1 MQLGT
6 SNPQNTIAKD
16 EITNRVSS
24 LFKYIQE
31 LNKLKQKT
39 ILNVKDYKW
48 KLWCAEL
55 PDDFPN
61 VKLNYQDRMADDRL
75 PDDNEWDNVLLTV
88 HKEDFKPCPSPPQ
101 DLRSWLK
108 AGWND
113 YRNTVAHD
121 EEKRIIIDDLSAD
134 NAVEKVVKFAEDPDR
149 VHNYQVWLEK
159 RARWVDNQ
167 KRIARNSKIFNQ
179 LYSEYY
185 ALKRDSETEEII
197 LANGVFCDATN
208 KDICHPILTRRVKLD
223 FDAENNTVFI
233 RDTESE
239 PELYTDML
247 KDISGINMQ
256 VLNNLQKELLTNDYH
271 PLDRND
277 TPRFLNKLI
286 RQLSADSIYADDGRP
301 NDWEQNNRFLLY
313 NAPCFIVR
321 KRQSGT
327 VRAIERI
334 NEAINSKQVAIPK
347 TLVDLV
353 GGSKVEA
360 IPADREYS
368 VEEQLAM
375 VGGESLD
382 ILLSKE
388 ANGEQL
394 EIAQRIEDYNAVL
407 VQGPPGT
414 GKTHTIAN
422 LLGHFIA
429 HGKSVLVTSH
439 TTKALK
445 VLKDKITP
453 GLQNLCVSMLD
464 DSNKDMEKA
473 IDGIT
478 DFISKNTLAG
488 IKKEMVELSRERKTV
503 IGKLADIRKKIFM
516 SLHKECESITY
527 QGDSYSSIEAAKY
540 VAENEERLDF
550 IPGTIKARDVLPLT
564 YEELVE
570 LYQSNES
577 ITASEE
583 SELDYGLPSP
593 IELLDIN
600 GFEKLCESLKAEVD
614 YLAVVNQ
621 KSTLSTALSVD
632 KKNISFSIFNNE
644 FSIPLPE
651 KKYVDEL
658 VAYCCHYN
666 GITAWQKTVVID
678 GMAGGGYRNRWQ
690 SLIKQIEVAK
700 KLGSELADKGLGK
713 EIVIPDGAPV
723 ESLLSPLQTVK
734 EFLANGG
741 LPWMFSWRYKECAKV
756 LESFAK
762 AGEKITTVED
772 CELAILQVKLQCARN
787 ECNKAWHTLLESF
800 GVPAF
805 MSLGN
810 DPERAADNY
819 VQSITLFLDWANN
832 EYPVFK
838 KLLQNVG
845 FVDDKVCGIT
855 DFDTA
860 QSAMEKRLEAIG
872 KIIPLCCDVC
882 VHSLVLVE
890 KYNRFEQLKQ
900 IITEGKRANS
910 EILQELYK
918 AVMQKD
924 CKMYAAGMGKLED
937 IYDKY
942 AMRDKRYNYL
952 QRLAHCTPE
961 WAESIRRREGIHGEA
976 IVPHDILEAWKWRQF
991 SMLLD
996 EIAAMPLAQY
1006 QSECKK
1012 LSKEYRKLTAEYA
1025 EKSGWYNLLKRTSV
1039 DMQQSLQ
1046 GWKLAVRQI
1055 GKGTGKQAPM
1065 FKAVARSMMTK
1076 CQQAVP
1082 AWIMPINKAM
1092 ESLNPTENKFDIV
1105 IIDEAS
1111 QSDIASLGIFFMGK
1125 KLIIVGDDKQVS
1137 PMGVGINVTQMNNVK
1152 QATLSKAIP
1161 NYAIYDGQTSVYDIA
1176 MTTYHPLMLKE
1187 HFRCVPEI
1195 IGYSNW
1201 LSYAGKILPLRAASD
1216 SSLLPAL
1223 VNYRVD
1229 DGQRDSQKKINVQ
1242 EAKTVVALMKTCM
1255 LQPEYK
1261 GKTFGVI
1268 SMVGEEQALLIENLI
1283 SQDNDITPREIE
1295 ERQILCG
1302 NSANFQG
1309 DERDVVFLSMV
1320 DSNGAD
1326 DKLLAMQGFGFQDA
1340 TRKRYNVAVSRARD
1354 QLWVVH
1360 SLDVSKLKAGDIRR
1374 GLLEYAANPYE
1385 VERQRKNVTV
1395 LADSEF
1401 EVQVVM
1407 KLKARGYHIV
1417 QQWKVG
1423 AYSIDMVAVYGDKKI
1438 AIECDGNKYH
1448 SSPDQVRHDM
1458 ERQTILE
1465 RIGWTF
1471 IRIRGSEYFRQPEAT
1486 IERVVAELEDLG
1498 IKPEQADEVKIA
1510 ADRNTELLTRI
1521 KQKVALSLQKQG
1533 KQESDKANAL
1543 QEVLERESE
1552 KSTVQSVKRGSKG
1565 EKKTPKVNKTPVK
1578 PKKKTQQIPLFNYAN
1593 VGRENSQDNL
1603 PKNLRQ
1609 AADLLRANHFEIIDK
1624 SQSDKVIWLLAEK
1637 DVELSVKNLL
1647 GDAFTVNWDKRGI
1660 RQTANRPYF
1669 IVRSIDYAK
1678 REK

>member
-1 MQLGT
+1 MLLET
-6 SNPQNTIAKD
+6 SNFKNTIAND

-55 PDDFPN
+55 PDDYPH
-61 VKLNYQDRMADDRL
+61 VKLNYQDRMADDGL
-75 PDDNEWDNVLLTV
+75 FDDNEWDNVLLTV
-88 HKEDFKPCPSPPQ
+88 HKEDFMPCPPPPQ
-101 DLRSWLK
+101 ELRGWLQ

-113 YRNTVAHD
+113 YRNTASCD
-121 EEKRIIIDDLSAD
+121 EEKTFIMDDSSAD
-134 NAVEKVVKFAEDPDR
+134 NAVEKVIKFNEDPDR
-149 VHNYQVWLEK
+149 VHSYQVWLESRK
-159 RARWVDNQ
+159 QWADNQ
-167 KRIARNSKIFNQ
+167 KRIACNSKIFNQ

-185 ALKRDSETEEII
+185 ALKRDSEVEEII
-197 LANGVFCDATN
+197 LANGVFRDARN

-223 FDAENNTVFI
+223 FNAETNTVFI
-233 RDTESE
+233 RDTDAE

-247 KDISGINMQ
+247 KDIDGINMQ
-256 VLNNLQKELLTNDYH
+256 VLSSLQKELLTNDYH

-286 RQLSADSIYADDGRP
+286 RQLSADSIYADDGVP
-301 NDWEQNNRFLLY
+301 DDWEQNNRFLLY

-327 VRAIERI
+327 IRAIERI
-334 NEAINSKQVAIPK
+334 NEAINSRQVAIPK

-353 GGSKVEA
+353 GGGKVEA
-360 IPADREYS
+360 APVDREYS
-368 VEEQLAM
+368 VEERLAM

-388 ANGEQL
+388 ANSEQL

-429 HGKSVLVTSH
+429 QGKSVLVTSH

-473 IDGIT
+473 VDGIT
-478 DFISKNTLAG
+478 EFISKNTSAAM
-488 IKKEMVELSRERKTV
+488 KKEMDALSRERKTV
-503 IGKLADIRKKIFM
+503 INRLADIRKKIFM
-516 SLHKECESITY
+516 SLNKECESIIY
-527 QGDSYSSIEAAKY
+527 QGDHYSPIDAAKY
-540 VAENEERLDF
+540 VADNKNRLDF
-550 IPGTIKARDVLPLT
+550 IPGTIKAGVVLPLT
-564 YEELVE
+564 CDELEE

-583 SELDYGLPSP
+583 AELAYDLPSP
-593 IELLDIN
+593 AELPDTN
-600 GFEKLCESLKAEVD
+600 EFENLCDSFGTEAD
-614 YLAVVNQ
+614 YFAAINQ
-621 KSTLSTALSVD
+621 KGILHAALSVD
-632 KKNISFSIFNNE
+632 RTNISFNLFNNV
-644 FSIPLPE
+644 FSIPLPD
-651 KKYVDEL
+651 KKDVDEL
-658 VAYCCHYN
+658 AAYCRHYN
-666 GITAWQKTVVID
+666 NITAWQKTVVID

-690 SLIKQIEVAK
+690 SLIKQIETAK

-713 EIVIPDGAPV
+713 EMAIPDRAAL

-762 AGEKITTVED
+762 IGEKITTVEE

-810 DPERAADNY
+810 EPERVADNY
-819 VQSITLFLDWANN
+819 VQSIVLFLNWANN
-832 EYPVFK
+832 EYPVFQ

-845 FVDDKVCGIT
+845 FADDMVCGIT
-855 DFDTA
+855 DFDTE
-860 QSAMEKRLEAIG
+860 QTAMEKRIEAIG
-872 KIIPLCCDVC
+872 KVIPLCCDVC
-882 VHSLVLVE
+882 EHSLILAE
-890 KYNRFEQLKQ
+890 KYNRFEHIRQ
-900 IITEGKRANS
+900 IITKGKRANS
-910 EILQELYK
+910 EIIQELYE
-918 AVMQKD
+918 AVKQKD
-924 CKMYAAGMGKLED
+924 SQMYAAGMEKLEY

-942 AMRDKRYNYL
+942 AIQDKRRNYL
-952 QRLAHCTPE
+952 QKLALCAHE
-961 WAESIRRREGIHGEA
+961 WAEAIRRREGIHGETA
-976 IVPHDILEAWKWRQF
+976 VPSDILAAWKWRQL
-991 SMLLD
+991 SMLLND
-996 EIAAMPLAQY
+996 IAATPLAQY
-1006 QSECKK
+1006 QAECKK
-1012 LSKEYRKLTAEYA
+1012 LSLEYRKLTAEYA
-1025 EKSGWYNLLKRTSV
+1025 EKSGWYHLLQKTNV

-1065 FKAVARSMMTK
+1065 FKAEARSMMAK
-1076 CQQAVP
+1076 CQHAVP

-1111 QSDIASLGIFFMGK
+1111 QSDIASLAIFFMGK

-1152 QATLSKAIP
+1152 QSTLSKAIP
-1161 NYAIYDGQTSVYDIA
+1161 NYAIYDGQTSIYDIA
-1176 MTTYHPLMLKE
+1176 MTTYYPLMLKE

-1201 LSYAGKILPLRAASD
+1201 LSYDGKILPLRAASD
-1216 SSLLPAL
+1216 SSLQPAM

-1229 DGQRDSQKKINVQ
+1229 NGQRDSKKKINVK
-1242 EAKTVVALMKTCM
+1242 EAKTVVALLKACM
-1255 LQPEYK
+1255 AQPEYK
-1261 GKTFGVI
+1261 GKTFGII
-1268 SMVGEEQALLIENLI
+1268 SMVGEEQSVLIENLI
-1283 SQDNDITPREIE
+1283 SQDTEITPREIE

-1320 DSNGAD
+1320 DSTGGD

-1360 SLDVSKLKAGDIRR
+1360 SLDGAKMKAGDIRR
-1374 GLLEYAANPYE
+1374 GLLEYAANPNE
-1385 VERQRKNVTV
+1385 VERQRTNVTA

-1401 EVQVVM
+1401 EVQVAM

-1438 AIECDGNKYH
+1438 AIECDGDRYH
-1448 SSPDQVRHDM
+1448 SSPKQVQHDM

-1486 IERVVAELEDLG
+1486 IERVVAELEKLG
-1498 IKPEQADEVKIA
+1498 IKPETVGEVTTV

-1521 KQKVALSLQKQG
+1521 KQKAALLLQKP
-1533 KQESDKANAL
+1533 SDKDLDKPNDL
-1543 QEVLERESE
+1543 QGVAEKESAE
-1552 KSTVQSVKRGSKG
+1552 KTAPIAKRVSKG
-1565 EKKTPKVNKTPVK
+1565 ETKTPKVNKSSAK
-1578 PKKKTQQIPLFNYAN
+1578 PGKEPQQISLFNYAKTN
-1593 VGRENSQDNL
+1593 QGDS

-1609 AADLLRANHFEIIDK
+1609 AADILRANHFEIIDK
-1624 SQSDKVIWLLAEK
+1624 SQIDEVIWLLAEK
-1637 DVELSVKNLL
+1637 DVELSVKQLL

-1660 RQTANRPYF
+1660 KQTANKPYF
-1669 IVRSIDYAK
+1669 IIRSADYGK
-1678 REK
+1678 RKK